1 MAEQITAEM
10 VKALRERTGAGMME
24 CKKAL
29 VEAKGDMTA
38 AEDIIA
44 KSGSR
49 KADKSASRTA
59 AQGRIAIASSPTSA
73 VMIEINCETDFV
85 ARDEGFAQFCQ
96 AVADLA
102 LAKDCQNVESLM
114 ALPFDSTG
122 NVEEARKA
130 IIVRIGENIQIRR
143 LHVMKAQAKQR
154 IGSYIH
160 NARIGTLI
168 LLEGGNEEL
177 AKDLAMHVAAMK
189 PQFISPSE
197 IPQAIVQKEHEIFM
211 ERAKQSG
218 KPENI
223 LEKIVQGQLQKQA
236 NEICL
241 LGQPFFKDPDK
252 TIEALVKSLNASIL
266 SMIRFEVGEGIEVIK
281 KSFEEEVME
290 QARGSKQ

>member
-10 VKALRERTGAGMME
+10 VKNLRERTGAGMME

-29 VEAKGDMTA
+29 VEAKGDMSA
-38 AEDIIA
+38 AEDLIA
-44 KSGSR
+44 KSGSK

-59 AQGRIAIASSPTSA
+59 AQGRIVIANSHTSA

-85 ARDEGFAQFCQ
+85 ARDEGFIQFCQ
-96 AVADLA
+96 SVAEAA
-102 LAKDCQNVESLM
+102 LTKECQNVETLLG
-114 ALPFDSTG
+114 LPFDNAGT
-122 NVEEARKA
+122 VEEARKA

-143 LHVMKAQAKQR
+143 LHFMKAQAKQR

-160 NARIGTLI
+160 NARIGTLV
-168 LLEGGNEEL
+168 LLEGGNEDL

-189 PQFISPSE
+189 PQFISSTE
-197 IPQAIVQKEHEIFM
+197 IPQAIVDKDYAIFM
-211 ERAKQSG
+211 ERAKESG
-218 KPENI
+218 KPDNI

-252 TIEALVKSLNASIL
+252 TIEALLKSLNANIL
-266 SMIRFEVGEGIEVIK
+266 AMLRFEVGEGIEVIK

-290 QARGSKQ
+290 ARGSKP